1 MRDKNP
7 VRVSLVII
15 HDYNEA
21 PGECWP
27 GEEIFAIILIF
38 RKRWYWIPW
47 SPTHLI
53 LVDLLCR
60 NRRIALDA
68 WHIAARIQSDPFV
81 LQHGTNA
88 PGHDVRP
95 ARTSRVAVRQQ
106 VKRSRDVLQKLIDD
120 EGLDLDASSIICS
133 EETSTR
139 SVRYHINADVSW
151 IHRPAPGGE
160 ESDLDLP
167 FPQVPGAILNSAQAT
182 LRVGL

>member
-1 MRDKNP
+1 MRQQETE
-7 VRVSLVII
+7 RVKLVII

-38 RKRWYWIPW
+38 RRRSYWIPL
-47 SPTHLI
+47 SSTHLI
-53 LVDLLCR
+53 LVDFLCR
-60 NRRIALDA
+60 NQRIGLDA

-88 PGHDVRP
+88 PGHKVRP

-106 VKRSRDVLQKLIDD
+106 VKRVRDVLQKLIDD
-120 EGLDLDASSIICS
+120 EGLGLNASNIICS

-139 SVRYHINADVSW
+139 SVRYRINADVSW
-151 IHRPAPGGE
+151 IHRPVAGSE
-160 ESDLDLP
+160 ESNLDLP
-167 FPQVPGAILNSAQAT
+167 FPQIPEAILNSTQVVLGTT
-182 LRVGL
+182 L